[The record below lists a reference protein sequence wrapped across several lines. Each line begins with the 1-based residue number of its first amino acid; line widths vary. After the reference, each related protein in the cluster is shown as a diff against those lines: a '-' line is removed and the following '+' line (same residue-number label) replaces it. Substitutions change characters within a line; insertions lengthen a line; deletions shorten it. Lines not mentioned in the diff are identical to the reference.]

1 MAGPVRLAVA
11 ALAPLL
17 VLALVFVAL
26 IRPRTSEVDAEAA
39 RIATLE
45 RRVDDMRA
53 SIAGAGVDDDG
64 RAGIAEEIER
74 RIPAVD
80 PVPMVLEQLMQPGFA
95 GADDVQNLIVETGA
109 RTSAQGDG
117 TDPRIG
123 LLPATLVYTPIR
135 VSFDGPYP
143 RVGRLLWE
151 LGALPTLVEVGSLN
165 VQSAADASLV
175 HVELVLRAFERNGV
189 SREGAIENPPE
200 AAEVAEAVDV
210 TSLPEWIRNPLAP
223 VAPPIE
229 PAVEVVPDPVV
240 ESILYSRQRRV
251 ALVDGRIV
259 TVGDA
264 VSAGRVVAIEP
275 DAVIVE
281 SESGERRRFELQR
294 RLATEGRD

>member
-1 MAGPVRLAVA
+1 MAGPLRVAVA

-26 IRPRTSEVDAEAA
+26 IRPRTSQVDAAAA

-53 SIAGAGVDDDG
+53 SIAGAGVDDG
-64 RAGIAEEIER
+64 GLAEISEEIER
-74 RIPAVD
+74 RIPVVD

-95 GADDVQNLIVETGA
+95 GADEVQNLIVETGA
-109 RTSAQGDG
+109 RRAAQVDG
-117 TDPRIG
+117 TDPRLGI
-123 LLPATLVYTPIR
+123 LPTALVYTPIR
-135 VSFDGPYP
+135 VSFDGPYS

-151 LGALPTLVEVGSLN
+151 LGALPTLVEVGSLD
-165 VQSAADASLV
+165 VQSAADGSLV

-189 SREGAIENPPE
+189 SREGAIEKPPE

-210 TSLPEWIRNPLAP
+210 TSLPEWSRNPLAP

-275 DAVIVE
+275 DVVIVE